1 MVETRNAPRF
11 RAAMPAQ
18 IEGAG
23 DKISCMVRDIS
34 TSGAALQ
41 FLNTTDRIPARFT
54 LVIPEHGLKLPCR
67 VAWRAPF
74 RIGVA
79 FL

>member
-11 RAAMPAQ
+11 RTAMPAQ
-18 IEGAG
+18 IESAG
-23 DKISCMVRDIS
+23 KKITCIVRDIS

-41 FLNTTDRIPARFT
+41 FLDGTDRIPASFD
-54 LVIPEHGLKLPCR
+54 LVLSEHGLKLPCR

-74 RIGVA
+74 RMGVA

>member
-1 MVETRNAPRF
+1 MVETRNAPRV
-11 RAAMPAQ
+11 RTAMPAH
-18 IEGAG
+18 IERAG
-23 DKISCMVRDIS
+23 KKITCMIRDIS

-41 FLNTTDRIPARFT
+41 FFDGTDRIPASFD
-54 LVIPEHGLKLPCR
+54 LIIPEHGLKLSCR

-74 RIGVA
+74 RMGVM

>member
-1 MVETRNAPRF
+1 M
-11 RAAMPAQ
+11 
-18 IEGAG
+18 I
-23 DKISCMVRDIS
+23 RDIS

-41 FLNTTDRIPARFT
+41 FLDATDRIPANFF
-54 LVIPEHGLKLPCR
+54 LIIPEHGLKLPCR

-74 RIGVA
+74 RMGVT